1 MLLLMTTVPIL
12 SYLWAAAAAAAVVQ
26 QDTHSSTHC
35 MTNSTTHRCNKTTVF
50 GEIMCK
56 KYSQITN
63 N

>member
-12 SYLWAAAAAAAVVQ
+12 SYLWAAAAAAVVQ

-35 MTNSTTHRCNKTTVF
+35 MINSTTHRCNKTTVF